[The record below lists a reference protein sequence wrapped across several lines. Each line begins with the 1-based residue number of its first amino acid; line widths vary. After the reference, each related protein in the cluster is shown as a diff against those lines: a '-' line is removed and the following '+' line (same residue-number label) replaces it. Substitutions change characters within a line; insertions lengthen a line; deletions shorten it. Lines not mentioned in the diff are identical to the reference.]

1 MTRIFRAVPAAP
13 PLSEEE
19 MAAVQDMVH
28 TLAADW
34 RTDAAL
40 RARVAEGRAVLSERG
55 LDISTGAEARIVAN
69 TDAVFHL
76 VLPPDPN
83 GVLMD
88 EDLDGVAAAAQ
99 TGAQTAGTAS
109 CLGTLPSCISTAS
122 SASSTQTHHNPP
134 GQ

>member
-1 MTRIFRAVPAAP
+1 MTQPFRAVPASP

-19 MAAVQDMVH
+19 MAAVQDLAQS
-28 TLAADW
+28 LAADW
-34 RTDAAL
+34 RADPAL
-40 RARVAEGRAVLSERG
+40 RARAGEGREILSERG
-55 LDISTGAEARIVAN
+55 LDLSTGAEARIVEN
-69 TDAVFHL
+69 TGEVFHF

-109 CLGTLPSCISTAS
+109 CLGTIPSCISSAS
-122 SASSTQTHHNPP
+122 SASSTQTHENPP
-134 GQ
+134 GS